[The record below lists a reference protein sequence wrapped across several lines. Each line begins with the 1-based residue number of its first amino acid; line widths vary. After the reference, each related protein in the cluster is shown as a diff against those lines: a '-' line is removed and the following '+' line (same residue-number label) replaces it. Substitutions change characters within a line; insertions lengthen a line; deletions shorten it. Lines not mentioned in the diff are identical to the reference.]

1 MPVKFFTPSVSG
13 AASVSVSVKYTHV
26 LPADVAGSST
36 VTATVRNSK
45 RLIGVTVAGSS
56 LVTTHLSHTKFFAPA
71 ATGRAT
77 VRWSRVVYGEAPV
90 VGWEPPPGQD
100 DFAYARLPFR
110 EAQRKL
116 GEGGHVLGTRQ
127 LAVVGWHGD
136 VFDPEI
142 GSFVIAKT
150 GTPFAEL
157 VGQRVWV
164 STRTGRRAVYA
175 FVHSEAD
182 IFEDLSL
189 TRRLFQSL
197 ELLAVDELDAFVEGA
212 PKP

>member
-1 MPVKFFTPSVSG
+1 MPVKFLVPAVS
-13 AASVSVSVKYTHV
+13 AHATVSVSVRYTHV
-26 LPADVAGSST
+26 LPVSVAGSSA
-36 VTATVRNSK
+36 VTATLRNSK
-45 RLIGVTVAGSS
+45 RLIGVTVRGSS
-56 LVTTHLSHTKFFAPA
+56 LVTTHLVHTKFFAPA

-77 VRWSRVVYGEAPV
+77 VRWSRVVYGDPV
-90 VGWEPPPGQD
+90 VAGWEPPLGQD

-116 GEGGHVLGTRQ
+116 GEGGHVLGTRR

-164 STRTGRRAVYA
+164 STRTSRRAVYA

-197 ELLAVDELDAFVEGA
+197 ELLAVDELAAFVEDA
-212 PKP
+212 PRP